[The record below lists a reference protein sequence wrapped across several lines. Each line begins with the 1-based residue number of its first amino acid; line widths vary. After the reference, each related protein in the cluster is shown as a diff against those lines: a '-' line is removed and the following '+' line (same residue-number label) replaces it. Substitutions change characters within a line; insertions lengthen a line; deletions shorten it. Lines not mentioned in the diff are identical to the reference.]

1 VPDAAELLKQD
12 HRQVE
17 SLFERYQSGDRAVVK
32 EICDELTLH
41 TALEEELV
49 YPLLPQVDGGEELR
63 QEAEKEHQEVK
74 DAIVKIERAG
84 WDADIEPPMHSIIE
98 GVTHHV
104 QEEENE
110 VLPKMAQELGS
121 ERMDALGDRL
131 LEAKRDRQGQ
141 GKDTDLD
148 DLSKSELY
156 ERAQAANVGGRSSMT
171 KDQLK
176 EALRA

>member
-1 VPDAAELLKQD
+1 VPDAAQLLKQD

-17 SLFERYQSGDRAVVK
+17 SLFERYQRGDRTVVK

-49 YPLLPQVDGGEELR
+49 YPLLPQVDGGEDLR

-74 DAIVKIERAG
+74 DAIKKVEQAG
-84 WDADIEPPMHSIIE
+84 SDSDIDEPMQTIIE

-110 VLPKMAQELGS
+110 VLPKMAEELGS
-121 ERMDALGDRL
+121 ERMHSLGDQV
-131 LEAKRDRQGQ
+131 LEAKQERQ

-156 ERAQAANVGGRSSMT
+156 ERAQAANVGGRSNMT

-176 EALRA
+176 DALRS